1 MNVFGYIKER
11 ISIVDVVRE
20 YVTLKP
26 AGVYLKGSCP
36 FHSERTASFTVSPHK
51 EIFYCF
57 GCHAT
62 GDVIGFIAQM
72 EHCSQLEAA
81 KLLADRFNIELPST
95 VIDRKQLE
103 NGGEKERYF
112 DLCTQ
117 VAAWCEQQ
125 LAQTP
130 LIKQYL
136 NDRKLNA
143 PVIAQFKL
151 GFFPAGATALR
162 QLGAWLQKSGFLL
175 NDLTK
180 YHIVVEGQQQVYSP
194 FENRLLFPIADHLG
208 RICGFGGRV
217 VKQGDERAKYYN
229 SKENA
234 YFAKGSILFG
244 LDAAKKTIQQLGRV
258 FLVEGYMDCLAMVQ
272 HGFTNCVATLGTA
285 CTSEHLTLLAR
296 YADEVYVVYDGDQ
309 AGVNAVLRLTELCW
323 NANLN
328 VKIISLPA
336 GQDPASFLGAGLLL
350 TDYIERAQDVFA
362 FFITYTA
369 TDFETLA
376 LKKKM
381 AVAGSIVDM
390 IMKIDD
396 PLKRELLMQQASR
409 SLGIPLQTLQTAQ
422 KPVHKSVREHAAV
435 EVAMSAPEQ
444 SAFSDAEKY
453 LFCLIME
460 HPALMVRDDIAALVD
475 VMPEPLQAIVL
486 KRVQGAGQPFAQYVQ
501 LLSETERQLTYAL
514 VMAHDKANG
523 LVQEHVIR
531 ELIRQQW
538 KDIVNLAK
546 QRITQAEHD
555 DPAQVGVLVQRLQDL
570 KRKIF
575 GGSV

>member
-1 MNVFGYIKER
+1 MNIFTYIKER
-11 ISIVDVVRE
+11 IGIVDVVRE

-57 GCHAT
+57 GCHTT
-62 GDVIGFIAQM
+62 GDVIGFIAQI

-81 KLLADRFNIELPST
+81 KLLADRFNIELPSS
-95 VIDRKQLE
+95 VIDHKQLE
-103 NGGEKERYF
+103 ESSEKERYF
-112 DLCTQ
+112 DLCAQIT
-117 VAAWCEQQ
+117 AWCQQQ
-125 LAQTP
+125 LTRAP
-130 LIKQYL
+130 LVKQYL
-136 NDRKLNA
+136 QDRRLNA

-162 QLGAWLQKSGFLL
+162 QLGAWLQKGGFLL
-175 NDLTK
+175 NDLAK
-180 YHIVVEGQQQVYSP
+180 YHIVIEGQQQVYSP

-229 SKENA
+229 SKENT
-234 YFAKGSILFG
+234 YFTKGSILFG
-244 LDAAKKTIQQLGRV
+244 LDAAKKAIQQSGRV

-272 HGFTNCVATLGTA
+272 HGFNNCVATLGTA

-328 VKIISLPA
+328 VKIISLPV
-336 GQDPASFLGAGLLL
+336 GQDPASFLGAGQSL
-350 TDYIERAQDVFA
+350 TEYIERAQDVFA
-362 FFITYTA
+362 FFINYMA
-369 TDFETLA
+369 ADFESLA

-381 AVAGSIVDM
+381 TVASAIVDM
-390 IMKIDD
+390 IVKIDD
-396 PLKRELLMQQASR
+396 PIKRELLMQQASH
-409 SLGIPLQTLQTAQ
+409 SLKIPVQALQSVQ
-422 KPVHKSVREHAAV
+422 KQVYGPVRVRKAEAAPV
-435 EVAMSAPEQ
+435 SSHCV
-444 SAFSDAEKY
+444 FSDAEKY

-460 HPALMVRDDIAALVD
+460 HPALMVRDDIATLVD
-475 VMPEPLQAIVL
+475 VMSEPLQAIVF
-486 KRVQGAGQPFAQYVQ
+486 KRVQGAGLSFVQYVQ
-501 LLSETERQLTYAL
+501 LLSEQERQLTYAL
-514 VMAHDKANG
+514 VMAHDKASG
-523 LVQEHVIR
+523 AVQEHAIR

-538 KDIVNLAK
+538 KDIVRVTK
-546 QRITQAEHD
+546 QRIAQVEQD
-555 DPAQVGVLVQRLQDL
+555 DPEQVGILVRRLQDL
-570 KRKIF
+570 KQKIF